1 MQTQLKEQIRQE
13 LQFQSS
19 VRSQAKLAAQTGV
32 SDATVSH
39 ILSGK
44 WGSIHTSLWHKVKV
58 ALRLDL
64 NWQHAE
70 TRNAKIFE
78 HTLKAVQMKHLSIG
92 ISERAGL
99 GKSHAYRRY
108 ARKYKNVIVV
118 EGKHYWSK
126 KGYIKALLAA
136 CGLDTIGTTE
146 QLIERFIRQVSELE
160 HPLLIIDQA
169 DKLKDPQL
177 DLFMDFYNDLYGHC
191 GFVLS
196 GVEAL
201 SERLQRGVQRHRS
214 GYCELWSRIGAK
226 FYDKI
231 EKISRED
238 VRLICEANG
247 VSDEEEIT
255 EIYHLCEGDLRKVRR
270 EVEKRQLLNQKG

>member
-1 MQTQLKEQIRQE
+1 MQLQIKEQIRQE

-19 VRSQAKLAAQTGV
+19 VRSQARLAAQAGV
-32 SDATVSH
+32 SEATMSN
-39 ILSGK
+39 ILNGK
-44 WGSIHTSLWHKVKV
+44 WNAINSALWRKVKV

-64 NWQHAE
+64 QWQHAE
-70 TRNAKIFE
+70 TRNAKVFE
-78 HTLKAVQMKHLSIG
+78 HTLKAVQIKHLSIG
-92 ISERAGL
+92 ISEQAGL

-126 KGYIKALLAA
+126 KGYVKALLSAA
-136 CGLDTIGTTE
+136 GLESIGTTE
-146 QLIERFIRQVSELE
+146 ELIERFIRHVSELE
-160 HPLLIIDQA
+160 HPLIIIDQA

-177 DLFMDFYNDLYGHC
+177 DLFMDFYNDLHGHC

-201 SERLQRGVQRHRS
+201 EERIKRGVQRHRC

-231 EKISRED
+231 EKIPRTD
-238 VRLICEANG
+238 VQLICEANG

-270 EVEKRQLLNQKG
+270 EVEKRQLLNQKS